1 VRSELVDAVAAQGL
15 AAPSPIQ
22 QLAIP
27 RLLAGASVAMASS
40 TGSGKTLAYLVPMM
54 QRLKEQEDARPEH
67 KAELRPRA
75 LVLAPTRDLV
85 EQIAAQAKALSHV
98 CRVRVRALAAGGRL
112 RDQRKSLRTGADLI
126 VATPGRL
133 LTLHKLG
140 DVSLRSVESVT
151 VDEADDVLLRGFD
164 EELDAILRRCS
175 PPRRRAGDEG
185 EADEAGGAGGRA
197 GRVQVAL
204 ASATLS
210 AEARH
215 AIGKGFPRAEL
226 LFTPCAHRAPP
237 SLTHRLLHVE
247 GDKMEVLAQR
257 VKQLGADTPALIF
270 CRGIQSARA
279 VGKSLSDAGLSVA
292 GCHGGMPPDARAE
305 ARAAFS
311 DGRQSVLVATDL
323 AARGLHFPRVKLVI
337 NFDFPASSALY
348 LHRAGRT
355 ARFGATGEVVSLI
368 TPRQRRHAEALQA
381 ALSKKAQI
389 HAVDYSGRLTTTTLS
404 HFDERPKQ
412 ARRSASRPRGG
423 GGRRLGLAA
432 L

>member
-1 VRSELVDAVAAQGL
+1 MRSELVDAVAAQGL

-151 VDEADDVLLRGFD
+151 VDEETR
-164 EELDAILRRCS
+164 DAAC
-175 PPRRRAGDEG
+175 GC
-185 EADEAGGAGGRA
+185 AGGTGHGRA
-197 GRVQVAL
+197 GRGLLGRRRTAARLRRGARRHPAAL
-204 ASATLS
+204 QPAAT
-210 AEARH
+210 
-215 AIGKGFPRAEL
+215 PRWRRGGL
-226 LFTPCAHRAPP
+226 LRP
-237 SLTHRLLHVE
+237 
-247 GDKMEVLAQR
+247 
-257 VKQLGADTPALIF
+257 
-270 CRGIQSARA
+270 
-279 VGKSLSDAGLSVA
+279 
-292 GCHGGMPPDARAE
+292 
-305 ARAAFS
+305 
-311 DGRQSVLVATDL
+311 L
-323 AARGLHFPRVKLVI
+323 AAP
-337 NFDFPASSALY
+337 
-348 LHRAGRT
+348 
-355 ARFGATGEVVSLI
+355 VS
-368 TPRQRRHAEALQA
+368 P
-381 ALSKKAQI
+381 SP
-389 HAVDYSGRLTTTTLS
+389 S
-404 HFDERPKQ
+404 
-412 ARRSASRPRGG
+412 
-423 GGRRLGLAA
+423 
-432 L
+432 

>member
-1 VRSELVDAVAAQGL
+1 LGVRSELVDAVAAQGL

-151 VDEADDVLLRGFD
+151 VDEETR
-164 EELDAILRRCS
+164 DAAC
-175 PPRRRAGDEG
+175 GW
-185 EADEAGGAGGRA
+185 
-197 GRVQVAL
+197 
-204 ASATLS
+204 
-210 AEARH
+210 
-215 AIGKGFPRAEL
+215 
-226 LFTPCAHRAPP
+226 
-237 SLTHRLLHVE
+237 
-247 GDKMEVLAQR
+247 
-257 VKQLGADTPALIF
+257 
-270 CRGIQSARA
+270 
-279 VGKSLSDAGLSVA
+279 
-292 GCHGGMPPDARAE
+292 
-305 ARAAFS
+305 
-311 DGRQSVLVATDL
+311 
-323 AARGLHFPRVKLVI
+323 
-337 NFDFPASSALY
+337 
-348 LHRAGRT
+348 
-355 ARFGATGEVVSLI
+355 
-368 TPRQRRHAEALQA
+368 
-381 ALSKKAQI
+381 
-389 HAVDYSGRLTTTTLS
+389 
-404 HFDERPKQ
+404 
-412 ARRSASRPRGG
+412 
-423 GGRRLGLAA
+423 
-432 L
+432 